1 MEKMS
6 ESRMHEVVEQA
17 GKEVYEADGMV
28 VWLSNE
34 VVPGAI
40 WTKHEV
46 EIVGKIHSKLRLVQ
60 MILNGD
66 TTAEDFGLQK

>member
-1 MEKMS
+1 MDEMS
-6 ESRMHEVVEQA
+6 ESRMHEVIEQA
-17 GKEVYEADGMV
+17 GKRLCEADDLL

-40 WTKHEV
+40 WTEHEV
-46 EIVGKIHSKLRLVQ
+46 EIVSKIHSKLRLVQ